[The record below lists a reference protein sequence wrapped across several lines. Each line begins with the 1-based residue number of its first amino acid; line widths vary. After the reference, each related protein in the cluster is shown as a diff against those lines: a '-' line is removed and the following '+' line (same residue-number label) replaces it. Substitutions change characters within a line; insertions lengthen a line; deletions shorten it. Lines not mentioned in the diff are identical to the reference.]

1 MMTSLS
7 RMKII
12 GVGLLLLALA
22 MGLSAC
28 SAENPS
34 RDNAQVSSSG
44 HQDSAKT
51 DSEGSGGQDEVSGQD
66 QLDQD
71 ERVLMYLEQ
80 TVPEVRE
87 FRQNIESYNQGSNT
101 NYHFIMR
108 IDSGP
113 DPQSADTL
121 TRDFYYIYVGSDM
134 GSHTSRW
141 NSFYVKKD
149 LSELLVENLA
159 GGSPLTVED
168 WRQMNGEP
176 PAQ

>member
-1 MMTSLS
+1 MTVLS
-7 RMKII
+7 RMKTI
-12 GVGLLLLALA
+12 GVGLLILALVLG
-22 MGLSAC
+22 MSAC
-28 SAENPS
+28 SGEKSS
-34 RDNAQVSSSG
+34 RDNAQISSSG
-44 HQDSAKT
+44 PEDTAKT
-51 DSEGSGGQDEVSGQD
+51 DAEASKGKDEVSSQD

-101 NYHFIMR
+101 KYHFIMR
-108 IDSGP
+108 IDTVP
-113 DPQSADTL
+113 DPQSAETL

-134 GSHTSRW
+134 GTHTSRW

-149 LSELLVENLA
+149 LSEILVENLA
-159 GGSPLTVED
+159 GGRPQTVEE
-168 WRQMNGEP
+168 WRHLSGEP